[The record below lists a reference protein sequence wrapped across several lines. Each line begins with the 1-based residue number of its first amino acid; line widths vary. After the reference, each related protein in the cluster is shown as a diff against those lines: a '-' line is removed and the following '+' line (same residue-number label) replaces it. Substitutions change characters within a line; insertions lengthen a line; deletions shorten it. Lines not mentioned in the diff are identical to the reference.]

1 MLGCFRLHIGTNWFF
16 PASQPLPASRILLS
30 ELGSLRL
37 TEVLNR
43 IRSEAVDSGLAIIG
57 IIRLSPALRLRR
69 CGTWVFGA
77 GPGPEVRG
85 LPGWPALG
93 FSGNMEAAAIVGV

>member
-1 MLGCFRLHIGTNWFF
+1 MFPSTHRHQLVLSIL
-16 PASQPLPASRILLS
+16 PASPPSRILLS

-69 CGTWVFGA
+69 CGAWVFGA

-85 LPGWPALG
+85 LPGWPSLG
-93 FSGNMEAAAIVGV
+93 FSGNMEAAVIVGV